1 MSPKKKVTSQKG
13 KHGKRGETPARE
25 SNEGGNFIRLP
36 FTRSKEKKLEEA
48 ATLCERIS
56 SDLERVMGA
65 GHWWVLDSQSY
76 LPDILEEQGKLE
88 EAEALLR
95 KLANG
100 YESAFGAE
108 HPYTLTSMHNLAW
121 MLYNQNKLSEA
132 ESLIRRA
139 VEVSFGC

>member
-1 MSPKKKVTSQKG
+1 M
-13 KHGKRGETPARE
+13 
-25 SNEGGNFIRLP
+25 
-36 FTRSKEKKLEEA
+36 
-48 ATLCERIS
+48 
-56 SDLERVMGA
+56 
-65 GHWWVLDSQSY
+65 LDSQSY